1 VRLIRANANAR
12 TILVVVIN
20 AGDAHMSSQAKE
32 WAELCREHQA
42 AKEAHD
48 EAFSG
53 IVSGFTARLEGDAPA
68 GPGLEDLEY
77 EEKARRQL
85 EEIRAR
91 MRTFVGANTWPV

>member
-1 VRLIRANANAR
+1 MREMY
-12 TILVVVIN
+12 
-20 AGDAHMSSQAKE
+20 MSTPAKE
-32 WAELCREHQA
+32 WADLCREHKA
-42 AKEAHD
+42 AKQAHD

-68 GPGLEDLEY
+68 GPGLEELEY
-77 EEKARRQL
+77 EEKARKQL